1 MIMQSMYD
9 WTLYHMPEGINPEE
23 HIIATYLIDKEPE
36 VDILD
41 YTFFIDIEQ
50 STGAWVPVPEETPAV
65 RQKHAGKV
73 VGIYEIPHYE
83 FELAAGLQS
92 RTFLINITFPYV
104 NFGTRYPCHS
114 VRSLVTS
121 L

>member
-23 HIIATYLIDKEPE
+23 HIIATYLIEKEPE
-36 VDILD
+36 VDIVS
-41 YTFFIDIEQ
+41 YAFSIAIEQ
-50 STGAWVPVPEETPAV
+50 STGTWVPVPEETPAV

-114 VRSLVTS
+114 VRSLGTS